1 MFSESSHSEMS
12 EPPKASGAQP
22 ASTATSYAQTSIDVG
37 IPLTAEINDGSKNRN
52 PKGLGLLALIAED
65 FRTHGGEYLSQGF
78 WTLFWHRLGNARM
91 DIRPRLLRVPFSVAY
106 WTLQKVSEWFCGI
119 SLPYSVVVG
128 RRVKIEHFGGIVL
141 IARAIGD
148 DVVIRQ
154 NTTFGIRSVKH
165 IGEQPVIGDGVDIG
179 VGAVILGNITIGKNA
194 VVGANAVVLEDVPAE
209 TVVGG
214 IPARPLKAGAM

>member
-1 MFSESSHSEMS
+1 MVSDPVQPKESGTS
-12 EPPKASGAQP
+12 AAP
-22 ASTATSYAQTSIDVG
+22 ASRSSGEFTSYAQASIDAG
-37 IPLTAEINDGSKNRN
+37 IPLTAELNDGSQNRN
-52 PKGLGLLALIAED
+52 PKGIGLRALIAED
-65 FRTHGGEYLSQGF
+65 FRTHGREYLSQGF

-91 DIRPRLLRVPFSVAY
+91 DVRPRLLRIPLSVGY

-141 IARAIGD
+141 VARAIGD

-154 NTTFGIRSVKH
+154 NTTFGIRSVNH

-179 VGAVILGNITIGKNA
+179 VGAVILGSITIGKGA
-194 VVGANAVVLEDVPAE
+194 VVGANAVVLEDVDAGAV
-209 TVVGG
+209 VVGV
-214 IPARPLKAGAM
+214 PARPLNTDKS

>member
-1 MFSESSHSEMS
+1 
-12 EPPKASGAQP
+12 
-22 ASTATSYAQTSIDVG
+22 
-37 IPLTAEINDGSKNRN
+37 
-52 PKGLGLLALIAED
+52 
-65 FRTHGGEYLSQGF
+65 
-78 WTLFWHRLGNARM
+78 M

-179 VGAVILGNITIGKNA
+179 VGAVILGNITIGRNA